1 MARTAGGWMLSALL
15 LWPSVTE
22 AQQKRD
28 TLANGIAYGAFIGG
42 AAAFTFVKVGEAR
55 CGPGCE
61 GPDGPLAL
69 QAALGG
75 AGIGGAIGLII
86 DLWRKPDPA
95 APSVRLVPVMG
106 RRARTLTLRLRW

>member
-1 MARTAGGWMLSALL
+1 MLAALL
-15 LWPSVTE
+15 LWPSITE

-28 TLANGIAYGAFIGG
+28 TLANGIAYGALIGG
-42 AAAFTFVKVGEAR
+42 ASAFTFVTVAEAR

-61 GPDGPLAL
+61 GADGPLAL

-75 AGIGGAIGLII
+75 AGIGGAIGLTI

-95 APSVRLVPVMG
+95 APSIRVVPIVG
-106 RRARTLTLRLRW
+106 RRTRTLTVRLRW